1 MIKTRIDLQQIEA
14 FLYKEARYI
23 NENKFEEWLALF
35 TQDCRYWIPCND
47 NDIDPETHVSII
59 YDDRKRLE
67 ERVWR
72 LQTGLAYGQQPQS
85 KTRHLITNV
94 EILEELGEKIIV
106 SSNFLLV
113 ELRRGIQTMF
123 AGRNE
128 HYLLFEENG
137 LKVCSKKVELLN
149 NNEPLGNLS
158 FIL

>member
-1 MIKTRIDLQQIEA
+1 MIQTKNELKQIEA
-14 FLYKEARYI
+14 ILFKEARYI
-23 NENKFEEWLALF
+23 NENRLDEWLELF
-35 TQDCRYWIPCND
+35 TNNCVYWVPCNE

-94 EILEELGEKIIV
+94 EIVEELKDKVVV

-113 ELRRGIQTMF
+113 ELRRGVQTIF
-123 AGRNE
+123 SGRNE
-128 HYLLFEENG
+128 HHLCLEGNN
-137 LKVCSKKVELLN
+137 LKIHLKKIELLN

>member
-59 YDDRKRLE
+59 YDDRIRLE

-94 EILEELGEKIIV
+94 EILEEFGEKIIV

-128 HYLLFEENG
+128 HHLLFEGNG
-137 LKVCSKKVELLN
+137 LKIGLKKVELLN